1 MNATEDQETALERV
15 LIDLAHSRGL
25 VCLDELRDQLIAAG
39 HDRTA
44 KHLGGYPAVGFG
56 RDLHDVLCL
65 SEEERERLG
74 RAFAKTFLSGR

>member
-1 MNATEDQETALERV
+1 MNATEHQETALERV

-25 VCLDELRDQLIAAG
+25 DCLEELRDQLIAAG

-44 KHLGGYPAVGFG
+44 KNLFGYPAVGFG
-56 RDLHDVLCL
+56 RDLNDVLFL
-65 SEEERERLG
+65 TEEERERLG

>member
-1 MNATEDQETALERV
+1 MNATEHQETALERV

-25 VCLDELRDQLIAAG
+25 DCLDELRDRLIAAG

-56 RDLHDVLCL
+56 RDLNDVLYL
-65 SEEERERLG
+65 TEEERKRLG